1 MSTNHTTNYGL
12 CQWLATDQVQR
23 TDFNADNAK
32 IDAALADLENNKAAL
47 TDLEPLESS
56 IQQITADLTK
66 LTFGTYDGDNAE
78 TRTINLGFTPLA
90 VLLFSEHGTAYVSG
104 TYHYHWGGLA
114 LSGRPVTTANG
125 NIPALEI
132 VEGGFSVSY
141 LQLSDNRV
149 WIHTNN
155 NGTTYHYIAFS

>member
-1 MSTNHTTNYGL
+1 MSTNHTTNYNL

-66 LTFGTYDGDNAE
+66 LTFGTYSGDDAVS
-78 TRTINLGFTPLA
+78 RTINLGFTPTA
-90 VLLFSEHGTAYVSG
+90 VLLFDSYGRTMTSSGTAY
-104 TYHYHWGGLA
+104 YFGGLA
-114 LSGRPVTTANG
+114 IGNHSVVNPSSDMVLQIVANG
-125 NIPALEI
+125 FMVYCSEKVRSNDAN
-132 VEGGFSVSY
+132 F
-141 LQLSDNRV
+141 
-149 WIHTNN
+149 
-155 NGTTYHYIAFS
+155 TYHYIAFQ